1 MLIVKIMLKILQFA
15 SKIQCM
21 GFPDDSVL
29 KNPLAKQETW
39 ARSLGREDP
48 LKQEMATHSSILA
61 WEIQC
66 TKESGRLHTVH
77 GAAKQSDTTERL
89 NNKN

>member
-1 MLIVKIMLKILQFA
+1 MLIVKIVLKILQFA

-48 LKQEMATHSSILA
+48 LKQEMATHSSVRA
-61 WEIQC
+61 WRIPWPEEPGGLQ
-66 TKESGRLHTVH
+66 TMRSQRAGH
-77 GAAKQSDTTERL
+77 D
-89 NNKN
+89 